1 MLKKMILGVVLC
13 VCVLSA
19 SAVQTVSLIL
29 DWLPNP
35 DQAPLWLADE
45 LGLFQKHGLQVTLIS
60 PTDASD
66 PAKMVAAGQVDL
78 ALTYQPSWLV
88 SRAHGLPLVWQAN
101 VIAQPLA
108 CVLVDSSQGI
118 HQLSDLRHKT
128 IAYSSGAIDS
138 VLLATMLH
146 YHGVLLKDVQLL
158 NVHYNLTQAL
168 LTHRVAAIT
177 GAMRNVEPI
186 ELKHQ
191 GMVTQAFYPEQN
203 GVPPYAELIIV
214 SRADHAKD
222 PRFTAFVDALQE
234 ALLYIKAHPAES
246 WRVFVKAHPEL
257 NTPTNAEIW
266 QATYPYFTV
275 QARHFDEAQN
285 QRLLQFLQLKGAL
298 S

>member
-1 MLKKMILGVVLC
+1 MFKKMVLAVVLC
-13 VCVLSA
+13 VCVLTA
-19 SAVQTVSLIL
+19 SAVQKVSLIL

-88 SRAHGLPLVWQAN
+88 SRARGLPLVWQAN
-101 VIAQPLA
+101 LIAQPLA
-108 CVLVDSSQGI
+108 CVLVDPSQGI
-118 HQLSDLRHKT
+118 HQLGDLRHQT

-138 VLLATMLH
+138 VLLATMLQ
-146 YHGVLLKDVQLL
+146 YHGVALKEVQLL

-214 SRADHAKD
+214 SRASQAKD

-246 WRVFVKAHPEL
+246 WRVFVKTHPEL
-257 NTPTNAEIW
+257 DTPTNAEIW
-266 QATYPYFTV
+266 QATYPYFTE
-275 QARHFDEAQN
+275 QARHFDTAQN